1 MEKVYAYIDQNL
13 DRFIE
18 ELFVLVRQPSISAR
32 WEGVEECSKLVVQ
45 MMESVGISPR
55 VLPMGGKRNPP

>member
-32 WEGVEECSKLVVQ
+32 WEGVEECSKLLC
-45 MMESVGISPR
+45 R
-55 VLPMGGKRNPP
+55 